1 MSCRQDSCLSCGRVL
16 QVTWLGT
23 QRGATRPPAPQA
35 TGSSEIRPPAPVGS
49 CAADGARG
57 GSAGFSM
64 PEHALTPIHTY
75 LAKKG
80 SRVLRPHVPS
90 RSRLRTGPRCRG
102 RARSDREH
110 PHPRAPGQAAR
121 APPRGQRAPVV
132 PPRRRPPRRPRASRA
147 ASSWRKKNMRAR
159 RLGGGHTPGRAP
171 AARRLIATARAAGQW
186 GPGAGRAGGRAC
198 RRARQ
203 GPSPPPRPVPPRPRS
218 PADEGARVQITLLV
232 ASENFLRR
240 TCKLLSAR
248 PRPSPG
254 ARVRSAAVPPPRF
267 RARPRAGTRRRA
279 PSTPHA
285 HVHTPN
291 VGNPSQTP
299 HTHMCPID
307 DTRRVAST
315 APPGRQQSR
324 RADHCL

>member
-1 MSCRQDSCLSCGRVL
+1 MGPAIERMSRTEVGWSGAKSPKASARARTRSLNTCPMSCRQDSRLSCGRVL

-132 PPRRRPPRRPRASRA
+132 PPRRRPPPRPRASRA
-147 ASSWRKKNMRAR
+147 ASSWRKKNMRTQAGG
-159 RLGGGHTPGRAP
+159 GGGHPRGRAP

-203 GPSPPPRPVPPRPRS
+203 VPSPLRAPCPHG
-218 PADEGARVQITLLV
+218 PAR
-232 ASENFLRR
+232 LR
-240 TCKLLSAR
+240 T
-248 PRPSPG
+248 
-254 ARVRSAAVPPPRF
+254 
-267 RARPRAGTRRRA
+267 RARACRSHCWSHPRIFCGA
-279 PSTPHA
+279 HA
-285 HVHTPN
+285 N
-291 VGNPSQTP
+291 F
-299 HTHMCPID
+299 
-307 DTRRVAST
+307 
-315 APPGRQQSR
+315 
-324 RADHCL
+324 